1 MGKKKGR
8 GRDGGPRTQAD
19 GSRCM
24 DSRPTSVQLLSTWT
38 GDSAP
43 SLLVVADAERLVFNA
58 PEGWQRLCVEHGVKV
73 ARVSTLCVTDL
84 SPSAVGGLPGYM
96 LTAADAGLK
105 SLRLC
110 GPTGL
115 QAVLAS
121 TRHFMRRDDLSVAVE
136 EAAPSAAAAPC
147 LGAAG
152 GDRLVSVEAVVIESD
167 GDGGGDGAAVDG
179 ENAVDDDGAAPPAAK
194 RAKSDAPPDAA
205 SDAPPDAAPAAPQS
219 TPPLVSASYVCRT
232 PRVLGKFDVKK
243 AAALGVPPGPL
254 FGALKRGETV
264 TLADGRAVE
273 PSQVVAESKEG
284 ACFLVVH
291 CASAAA
297 IDRLA
302 AHAAIA
308 PFLSGAAALDCAFH
322 LTPPA
327 VATTAAYASFL
338 ASFPAGVA
346 HVAAHATLPSP
357 YATQR
362 RDARLLRRLEPACY
376 AEPGG
381 AGGAGLRVEGRVV
394 DGRPLLKYVLVPRD
408 GRGLDDS
415 EVPAP
420 EAADAGDWDA
430 AVARGVLE
438 AAANI
443 AAARAA
449 APPDALRDARDAE
462 LVFLGTGSAIPS
474 KHRNVSGIYLRC
486 RNAPGTAT
494 PAPLPA
500 PREPGAGLLLDCGEG
515 TLGQLHK
522 VYGGATDAVLAGLGA
537 IWVSH
542 PHADHHL
549 GLPALL
555 AARRRL
561 AAPPVALM
569 APWPVLRFLADY
581 GRAFADVRGTYEPVE
596 CQWMGE
602 RAPNPAAATLRETLG
617 LEACFCVP
625 VVHCAQSYGLVVR
638 SADGWSLAYS
648 GDCRPSRELAAAAR
662 GATVLVHEATF
673 EDEFWEDARA
683 KRHSTISEAV
693 AVGADAGAARTVLTH
708 FSQRY
713 PSIPY
718 VESGDDGDRRRL
730 ASVVLAS
737 DLMHVSF
744 PQLAWAP
751 TLLPAL
757 KLDRKSVV

>member
-73 ARVSTLCVTDL
+73 AR
-84 SPSAVGGLPGYM
+84 
-96 LTAADAGLK
+96 
-105 SLRLC
+105 
-110 GPTGL
+110 
-115 QAVLAS
+115 
-121 TRHFMRRDDLSVAVE
+121 
-136 EAAPSAAAAPC
+136 
-147 LGAAG
+147 
-152 GDRLVSVEAVVIESD
+152 AVVIESD

-194 RAKSDAPPDAA
+194 RAKSAPGRRVRAPRRRARRATKHAA
-205 SDAPPDAAPAAPQS
+205 A
-219 TPPLVSASYVCRT
+219 
-232 PRVLGKFDVKK
+232 G
-243 AAALGVPPGPL
+243 AALGVRQGRSS
-254 FGALKRGETV
+254 ALKRGETV

-273 PSQVVAESKEG
+273 PSQVVAD
-284 ACFLVVH
+284 
-291 CASAAA
+291 AA
-297 IDRLA
+297 
-302 AHAAIA
+302 
-308 PFLSGAAALDCAFH
+308 
-322 LTPPA
+322 T
-327 VATTAAYASFL
+327 
-338 ASFPAGVA
+338 
-346 HVAAHATLPSP
+346 
-357 YATQR
+357 
-362 RDARLLRRLEPACY
+362 LLRRLEPACY

-449 APPDALRDARDAE
+449 TPPDALRDARDAE

-486 RNAPGTAT
+486 RNAPGAAT

-561 AAPPVALM
+561 GSPPVALM

-581 GRAFADVRGTYEPVE
+581 GRAFGDLRGTYEPVE

-673 EDEFWEDARA
+673 EDEFWEDA
-683 KRHSTISEAV
+683 
-693 AVGADAGAARTVLTH
+693 GATRRCRGRRRQRDAARRARC
-708 FSQRY
+708 SR
-713 PSIPY
+713 
-718 VESGDDGDRRRL
+718 
-730 ASVVLAS
+730 
-737 DLMHVSF
+737 
-744 PQLAWAP
+744 
-751 TLLPAL
+751 
-757 KLDRKSVV
+757 

>member
-167 GDGGGDGAAVDG
+167 GGDSGAAVDG
-179 ENAVDDDGAAPPAAK
+179 DNAGEDESAAPPAAK

-205 SDAPPDAAPAAPQS
+205 SAA
-219 TPPLVSASYVCRT
+219 PPLVSASYVCRT

-297 IDRLA
+297 VAKLA

-308 PFLSGAAALDCAFH
+308 PFVSGAAALDCAFH

-346 HVAAHATLPSP
+346 HVAAHASLPSP

-381 AGGAGLRVEGRVV
+381 AGGAGLRSEGRVV

-408 GRGLDDS
+408 GRGLDAS
-415 EVPAP
+415 EVP
-420 EAADAGDWDA
+420 EA
-430 AVARGVLE
+430 
-438 AAANI
+438 
-443 AAARAA
+443 
-449 APPDALRDARDAE
+449 
-462 LVFLGTGSAIPS
+462 
-474 KHRNVSGIYLRC
+474 
-486 RNAPGTAT
+486 
-494 PAPLPA
+494 
-500 PREPGAGLLLDCGEG
+500 EPC
-515 TLGQLHK
+515 
-522 VYGGATDAVLAGLGA
+522 
-537 IWVSH
+537 
-542 PHADHHL
+542 
-549 GLPALL
+549 
-555 AARRRL
+555 
-561 AAPPVALM
+561 
-569 APWPVLRFLADY
+569 
-581 GRAFADVRGTYEPVE
+581 AFVT
-596 CQWMGE
+596 
-602 RAPNPAAATLRETLG
+602 
-617 LEACFCVP
+617 
-625 VVHCAQSYGLVVR
+625 
-638 SADGWSLAYS
+638 
-648 GDCRPSRELAAAAR
+648 
-662 GATVLVHEATF
+662 
-673 EDEFWEDARA
+673 
-683 KRHSTISEAV
+683 
-693 AVGADAGAARTVLTH
+693 
-708 FSQRY
+708 
-713 PSIPY
+713 
-718 VESGDDGDRRRL
+718 
-730 ASVVLAS
+730 
-737 DLMHVSF
+737 
-744 PQLAWAP
+744 
-751 TLLPAL
+751 
-757 KLDRKSVV
+757 

>member
-179 ENAVDDDGAAPPAAK
+179 ENAVDDDGA
-194 RAKSDAPPDAA
+194 RAA
-205 SDAPPDAAPAAPQS
+205 SGAREIRRAPGRRVRRAPGRRARRA
-219 TPPLVSASYVCRT
+219 T
-232 PRVLGKFDVKK
+232 KH
-243 AAALGVPPGPL
+243 AAAGPL

-297 IDRLA
+297 VAKLA

-308 PFLSGAAALDCAFH
+308 PFLRGAAALDCAFH

-449 APPDALRDARDAE
+449 TPPDALRDARDAE

-486 RNAPGTAT
+486 RNAPGAAT

-561 AAPPVALM
+561 GSPPVALM

-581 GRAFADVRGTYEPVE
+581 GRAFGDLRGTYEPVE

-737 DLMHVSF
+737 DLMHVTF

-757 KLDRKSVV
+757 KLLYGEEEPAEPAA

>member
-167 GDGGGDGAAVDG
+167 GDGGDGGAAVDG

-194 RAKSDAPPDAA
+194 RAKSA
-205 SDAPPDAAPAAPQS
+205 APPDAAPAAPQS

-346 HVAAHATLPSP
+346 HVASFSRTMFATPISRSKSIFRTSLLRASPRSYVSPPSP
-357 YATQR
+357 
-362 RDARLLRRLEPACY
+362 D
-376 AEPGG
+376 
-381 AGGAGLRVEGRVV
+381 
-394 DGRPLLKYVLVPRD
+394 RP
-408 GRGLDDS
+408 
-415 EVPAP
+415 
-420 EAADAGDWDA
+420 
-430 AVARGVLE
+430 
-438 AAANI
+438 
-443 AAARAA
+443 
-449 APPDALRDARDAE
+449 
-462 LVFLGTGSAIPS
+462 
-474 KHRNVSGIYLRC
+474 
-486 RNAPGTAT
+486 
-494 PAPLPA
+494 
-500 PREPGAGLLLDCGEG
+500 
-515 TLGQLHK
+515 
-522 VYGGATDAVLAGLGA
+522 
-537 IWVSH
+537 
-542 PHADHHL
+542 
-549 GLPALL
+549 
-555 AARRRL
+555 
-561 AAPPVALM
+561 
-569 APWPVLRFLADY
+569 
-581 GRAFADVRGTYEPVE
+581 
-596 CQWMGE
+596 
-602 RAPNPAAATLRETLG
+602 
-617 LEACFCVP
+617 
-625 VVHCAQSYGLVVR
+625 
-638 SADGWSLAYS
+638 
-648 GDCRPSRELAAAAR
+648 
-662 GATVLVHEATF
+662 
-673 EDEFWEDARA
+673 
-683 KRHSTISEAV
+683 KRH
-693 AVGADAGAARTVLTH
+693 
-708 FSQRY
+708 
-713 PSIPY
+713 
-718 VESGDDGDRRRL
+718 
-730 ASVVLAS
+730 
-737 DLMHVSF
+737 
-744 PQLAWAP
+744 AW
-751 TLLPAL
+751 
-757 KLDRKSVV
+757 

>member
-84 SPSAVGGLPGYM
+84 SPAPPGGLPGYM
-96 LTAADAGLK
+96 LTGADAGLK

-136 EAAPSAAAAPC
+136 EAAPPAAPLR

-179 ENAVDDDGAAPPAAK
+179 ENARRERGSCGASSRPATP
-194 RAKSDAPPDAA
+194 SP
-205 SDAPPDAAPAAPQS
+205 AAPAARVYGWRAASS
-219 TPPLVSASYVCRT
+219 TAGPCSSTSSCRAT
-232 PRVLGKFDVKK
+232 AGPRRF
-243 AAALGVPPGPL
+243 
-254 FGALKRGETV
+254 
-264 TLADGRAVE
+264 
-273 PSQVVAESKEG
+273 
-284 ACFLVVH
+284 
-291 CASAAA
+291 
-297 IDRLA
+297 
-302 AHAAIA
+302 
-308 PFLSGAAALDCAFH
+308 
-322 LTPPA
+322 
-327 VATTAAYASFL
+327 
-338 ASFPAGVA
+338 
-346 HVAAHATLPSP
+346 
-357 YATQR
+357 
-362 RDARLLRRLEPACY
+362 
-376 AEPGG
+376 
-381 AGGAGLRVEGRVV
+381 
-394 DGRPLLKYVLVPRD
+394 
-408 GRGLDDS
+408 

-449 APPDALRDARDAE
+449 TPPDALRDARDAE
-462 LVFLGTGSAIPS
+462 LVFWERVGDPRS
-474 KHRNVSGIYLRC
+474 
-486 RNAPGTAT
+486 TAT
-494 PAPLPA
+494 
-500 PREPGAGLLLDCGEG
+500 
-515 TLGQLHK
+515 
-522 VYGGATDAVLAGLGA
+522 
-537 IWVSH
+537 
-542 PHADHHL
+542 
-549 GLPALL
+549 
-555 AARRRL
+555 RRL
-561 AAPPVALM
+561 GSPPVALM

-581 GRAFADVRGTYEPVE
+581 GRAFGDLRGTYEP
-596 CQWMGE
+596 
-602 RAPNPAAATLRETLG
+602 
-617 LEACFCVP
+617 
-625 VVHCAQSYGLVVR
+625 
-638 SADGWSLAYS
+638 
-648 GDCRPSRELAAAAR
+648 
-662 GATVLVHEATF
+662 
-673 EDEFWEDARA
+673 
-683 KRHSTISEAV
+683 
-693 AVGADAGAARTVLTH
+693 
-708 FSQRY
+708 RY

-737 DLMHVSF
+737 DLMHVTF

-757 KLDRKSVV
+757 KLLYGEEEPAEPAA